1 MVAGAE
7 KACVCVL
14 QYLNRAVGG
23 AVLCCAVVRAGENRT
38 EQRKKEREKESA
50 RTYLIKSVQK
60 SELKLFSCNPPR
72 WVW

>member
-14 QYLNRAVGG
+14 QYLTVLCC

-38 EQRKKEREKESA
+38 EQSKQESA
-50 RTYLIKSVQK
+50 TTYLIKSIQK
-60 SELKLFSCNPPR
+60 RNPQAFF
-72 WVW
+72 V